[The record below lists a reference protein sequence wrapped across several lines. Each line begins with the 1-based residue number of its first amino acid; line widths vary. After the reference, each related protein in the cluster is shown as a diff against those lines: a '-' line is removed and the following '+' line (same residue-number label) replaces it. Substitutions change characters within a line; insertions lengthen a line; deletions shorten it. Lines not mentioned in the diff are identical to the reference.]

1 MIGASDFAGS
11 NRPFETTMTFLP
23 FILRRATRHWQIL
36 LTLSLGVILATAL
49 LVSGPLLVDEVIEL
63 GLQRTLQ
70 SAAPLDGHLRLTAQ
84 TTMDQAG
91 YAALDAQIN
100 GVFQERL
107 GAHLGQVVRATCSN
121 WTFPWV
127 AGQLVADQRVNLCA
141 YQDIVNHA
149 EVIAGAWPA
158 APATEPNVIPAVI
171 GEEMAQLYTLRV
183 GDRLPLSFQQQDDQ
197 PRAWI
202 EVTGIVWPQNPRD
215 PYWFGEFSPLA
226 TQSTQRWAALYSAIV
241 PGESFFPT
249 TTSLFPQKGI
259 ALAWQTLL
267 SHNTIRTGDIA
278 PLRAQILGLR
288 ADLRALQSRVVLETG
303 VDDILSN
310 FQTQSE
316 TIRAPL
322 YILLAEVVLL
332 TLYYV
337 TMVAALSMQ
346 QIERE
351 FAILRSRGASGWQL
365 LKIQLTEAGM
375 IAAVAFLSGPVLGAA
390 LARGLVWFGPLAD
403 ISQPGWALN
412 LAQSAWLAAAG
423 GTLAC
428 LAGLLLPVGPA
439 LRRTIVTHQQMTTRV
454 TRPPWWQ
461 RFYLD
466 VFLLFVGLILLWRL
480 RLYGDLVVGGAARP
494 RLDWLLLLSP
504 LALLLGSAT
513 ILLRIFPLV
522 FKAMA
527 FLAGRARGL
536 AGVLAMW
543 QASRNPTHV
552 ARLVL
557 LLTLSIALGI
567 LATGLNAT
575 LDQSEIERAQYVSGN
590 DIRLLSQRS
599 IPLQDLA
606 STPGVLD
613 LSGTWHGQG
622 TVDLKSGRAFPQFQV
637 LAIEPYSFADVT
649 TYRDDYS
656 DRYMG
661 ELLGYL
667 VAEEKQLPPM
677 IPLPD
682 KPSRLGIWLRATTT
696 DQELGSS
703 RRYIDGDS
711 DVDRVGVE
719 AKLQTAQGQLFTVRL
734 QPYATNQTNT
744 QPINQFIL
752 GLTIGGQ
759 ETELHFDITPIAD
772 DWRYFDTSLPV
783 FPPSSYPLTLHSLWV
798 QNRATNFNTPVSH
811 IALHL
816 AFDDLTVVDGETREA
831 SIVESFEDP
840 TRIWYFDDPGLT
852 ARFTKNEPHNGQA
865 VLAADLNFSRRF
877 QTTSL
882 KLTQGRK
889 KESLPALVSPAF
901 LKTTEL
907 NVGDAVHAWV
917 NSIDID
923 FEIVGIAQYF
933 PTLYEELEAGFLI
946 TARDLLLPLLNDT
959 SRASVNL
966 NQVFLET
973 DGDTSLATLTALVPN
988 LSQSW
993 KAESVR
999 KTIKAN
1005 PLALGLRGV
1014 TFFGYTLTT
1023 LLSLVGFATHF
1034 YLSARQREVLYG
1046 VMRAMGLSPRQLY
1059 GSMVLEQVILIL
1071 AGLALGT
1078 GLGILLNQITLP
1090 RLPIAL
1096 GGQSPIPPF
1105 YPRDD
1110 WIAVGRIYLILASA
1124 FLISLGV
1131 ATALLWRARIHRI
1144 LRIGQE

>member
-1 MIGASDFAGS
+1 MGKSPLAGS
-11 NRPFETTMTFLP
+11 NPLPETMMTFLP
-23 FILRRATRHWQIL
+23 FVIQRATRHWQIL

-49 LVSGPLLVDEVIEL
+49 LASGPLLVDEVIEL

-70 SAAPLDGHLRLTAQ
+70 SAAPLDGNLRVTAQ
-84 TTMDQAG
+84 TNADQAE

-100 GVFQERL
+100 GIFQQRL
-107 GAHLGQVVRATCSN
+107 GSHLDQMVRATCSS
-121 WTFPWV
+121 WMFPWV
-127 AGQLVADQRVNLCA
+127 AGQLIADQRVNLCA
-141 YQDIVNHA
+141 YQGIANRA
-149 EVIAGAWPA
+149 EVIAGAWPTSV
-158 APATEPNVIPAVI
+158 ATEPNVIPAAI
-171 GEEMAQLYTLRV
+171 GDEMAQLYTLRV
-183 GDRLPLSFQQQDDQ
+183 GDRLPLSFQQADDQ
-197 PRAWI
+197 PGAWI
-202 EVTGIVWPQNPRD
+202 EVTGIVRPRNPRD
-215 PYWFGEFSPLA
+215 PYWFGEFSPLTA
-226 TQSTQRWAALYSAIV
+226 HSTQRWAALYSTII
-241 PGESFFPT
+241 PTDSFFST
-249 TTSLFPQKGI
+249 TAALLPAKST
-259 ALAWQTLL
+259 ALAWHAML
-267 SHNTIRTGDIA
+267 SHDTIRTDQIT
-278 PLRAQILGLR
+278 PLRAQLAGLT

-303 VDDILSN
+303 VDAILSD

-365 LKIQLTEAGM
+365 LKIQLTEAGL
-375 IAAVAFLSGPVLGAA
+375 IALVAFLSGPLLGAA
-390 LARGLVWFGPLAD
+390 LVRSLVWVGPLAD
-403 ISQPGWALN
+403 ISQPGWALS

-466 VFLLFVGLILLWRL
+466 VFLLLVGLILLWRL
-480 RLYGDLVVGGAARP
+480 RMYGELVVGGAAQP

-513 ILLRIFPLV
+513 ILLRVFPLV
-522 FKAMA
+522 FRAMA
-527 FLAGRARGL
+527 AVAGRARGL

-557 LLTLSIALGI
+557 LLTLAIALGI
-567 LATGLNAT
+567 LTTGLNAT
-575 LDQSEIERAQYVSGN
+575 LDQSELERAQYLTGN

-613 LSGTWHGQG
+613 LAGTWHGQG
-622 TVDLKSGRAFPQFQV
+622 TVDLKSGRAYPRFQV

-649 TYRDDYS
+649 VYRDDFS

-661 ELLGYL
+661 ELLGYI

-677 IPLPD
+677 LPLPD
-682 KPSRLGIWLRATTT
+682 RPSRLGMWLRATVT
-696 DQELGSS
+696 DEELGAS
-703 RRYIDGDS
+703 RRYFEGES
-711 DVDRVGVE
+711 DADRVGVE
-719 AKLQTAQGQLFTVRL
+719 AKLQTAQGQLVTVRL
-734 QPYATNQTNT
+734 QPTPVNRPTG

-752 GLTIGGQ
+752 GLTVGGQ
-759 ETELHFDITPIAD
+759 ETELHFDIIPFD
-772 DWRYFDTSLPV
+772 DGWRYFDTSLPLL
-783 FPPSSYPLTLHSLWV
+783 PPSSYPLSLHSLWV
-798 QNRATNFNTPVSH
+798 QNRAKRYRIPVAR
-811 IALHL
+811 IDLRLAL
-816 AFDDLTVVDGETREA
+816 DDLTVIDAQTGEA
-831 SIVESFEDP
+831 SIVEGFEDP
-840 TRIWYFDDPGLT
+840 TRIWYFDAPSLS
-852 ARFTKNEPHNGQA
+852 ARFTKNEPHTGQG
-865 VLAADLNFSRRF
+865 VLALDLNFTESF
-877 QTTSL
+877 QADRL
-882 KLTQGRK
+882 KLTQGRRN
-889 KESLPALVSPAF
+889 ELLPALVSPAF
-901 LKTTEL
+901 LQVTEL
-907 NVGDAVHAWV
+907 QVGDVVHAWI

-923 FEIVGIAQYF
+923 FEIVGMVQYF

-959 SRASVNL
+959 SRVSVNL

-973 DGDTSLATLTALVPN
+973 DKDTSLDTLAALVPD

-993 KAESVR
+993 EAETVR

-1014 TFFGYTLTT
+1014 TFFGYTLTA

-1078 GLGILLNQITLP
+1078 GLGVLLNQITIP

-1096 GGQSPIPPF
+1096 GGRPPVPPF

-1110 WIAVGRIYLILASA
+1110 WLAVGRIYLILAVA
-1124 FLISLGV
+1124 FLLSLGV